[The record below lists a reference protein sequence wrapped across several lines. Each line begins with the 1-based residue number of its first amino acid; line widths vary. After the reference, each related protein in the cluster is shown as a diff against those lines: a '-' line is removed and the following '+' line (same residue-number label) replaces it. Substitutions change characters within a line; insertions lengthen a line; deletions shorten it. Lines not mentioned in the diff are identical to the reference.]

1 SKDVEAGPPAELR
14 GLSLTQRPCGPDR
27 AARPCRLLDHL
38 VSAGEQGGRHGEAER
53 FRGREVCSNKHRF
66 PSVSNCGREI
76 RLRSTSQFDREAKPA
91 PITTLQAAAVAAFS
105 STFSTITG
113 VS

>member
-1 SKDVEAGPPAELR
+1 MRASRAERLH
-14 GLSLTQRPCGPDR
+14 GSR
-27 AARPCRLLDHL
+27 AADERDELSAAAH
-38 VSAGEQGGRHGEAER
+38 STAGEQRRRNVEAER
-53 FRGREVCSNKHRF
+53 LRGREVCSNKHRLS
-66 PSVSNCGREI
+66 SVINCGREI